1 MRRIHLLSLLLLI
14 NNLVATS
21 PAQHAVITSKPR
33 VVAPPKPK
41 LTEQQKR
48 GLVLLGQAE
57 TEATALQPDMRAYV
71 EWQASIGYQK
81 FDPMKSA
88 KLLENAFTASSELSS
103 TATGNCWTQNDE
115 SCRVKHWLQDKIL
128 EEMEKRSPDR
138 ALELSA
144 GLEKDFQTAVETRLL
159 STYLQQKKLEKA
171 KDMLDRVAG
180 EDGYPFAEAANLMQ
194 AIPRSRATERAA
206 IFSQALT
213 NYRQVNT
220 VLWVD
225 EGDFAAMLLRCWRE
239 LPPEMALDAIDAI
252 LEKTRADSDSNKQ
265 AVTIATGHHG
275 DIRFSSSYQLRVFEL
290 LPLLR
295 ELDSARADSLLREQ
309 ANLQAL
315 TKQYPNGMFSIDRK
329 FGNTPQDGTAPEVF
343 AMQPVEDDGLARAEA
358 DYAQQYTYIQETVTR
373 EAKDALA
380 FALSLP
386 ELTPDGL
393 HHPRLNALFEV
404 ASGTGRK
411 SPEVCRSALAEIRK
425 LVDDNQPAQVTNT
438 LLHAAELYQQLGDSD
453 NAKST
458 LKQAAHSI
466 EQAYKKDSDLS
477 DPNQAFK
484 GNWPSTQLW
493 GRCLHLSARVAPE
506 LQDSIM
512 SDIPDTEI
520 RSVLKVMIAN
530 GLLGAEPPEMVI
542 AEMHNG
548 KRHYMMMR

>member
-1 MRRIHLLSLLLLI
+1 MRRIHLFSSLLLI
-14 NNLVATS
+14 SHLVLTS
-21 PAQHAVITSKPR
+21 LAQQTGKTSKPR
-33 VVAPPKPK
+33 VVTPAKPK
-41 LTEQQKR
+41 LTDQQRR
-48 GLVLLGQAE
+48 GLKMLGQSE
-57 TEATALQPDMRAYV
+57 TEAMALQPDMRAYI
-71 EWQASIGYQK
+71 EWQASMGYQK
-81 FDPMKSA
+81 FDPMKSD
-88 KLLENAFTASSELSS
+88 KLLENAFTASNELSS
-103 TATGNCWTQNDE
+103 TTTGNCWTQNDE

-159 STYLQQKKLEKA
+159 RTYLQQKKLEKA
-171 KDMLDRVAG
+171 KDMLDRLAG
-180 EDGYPFAEAANLMQ
+180 EDGYPFAEAAELMQ
-194 AIPRSRATERAA
+194 AIPRSRATERSA
-206 IFSQALT
+206 IFSQALA
-213 NYRQVNT
+213 NFRGFNT
-220 VLWVD
+220 DLWVD
-225 EGDFAAMLLRCWRE
+225 EGDFGGMLLRCWRE
-239 LPPEMALDAIDAI
+239 LPPEMALDAIDGI

-265 AVTIATGHHG
+265 AITITTGHHG
-275 DIRFSSSYQLRVFEL
+275 DIRFSSTYQLRVFEL

-295 ELDSARADSLLREQ
+295 ELDSAHADSLLREQ
-309 ANLQAL
+309 PNLQAL
-315 TKQYPNGMFSIDRK
+315 TKQYPNGMFSIDQK

-343 AMQPVEDDGLARAEA
+343 AMQSVEDEGLARAEA
-358 DYAQQYTYIQETVTR
+358 DYAQQYTYIQDTVKR

-393 HHPRLNALFEV
+393 HHPRMNALFEV
-404 ASGTGRK
+404 ARGTVKK

-438 LLHAAELYQQLGDSD
+438 LMHAAELYQQLGDTD

-466 EQAYKKDSDLS
+466 EQDYKKDSDLS
-477 DPNQAFK
+477 DPNKAFK

-493 GRCLHLSARVAPE
+493 ARCLHLSARVAPE

-512 SDIPDTEI
+512 SDIPDPEI

-530 GLLGAEPPEMVI
+530 GLLGAQLPEMVI